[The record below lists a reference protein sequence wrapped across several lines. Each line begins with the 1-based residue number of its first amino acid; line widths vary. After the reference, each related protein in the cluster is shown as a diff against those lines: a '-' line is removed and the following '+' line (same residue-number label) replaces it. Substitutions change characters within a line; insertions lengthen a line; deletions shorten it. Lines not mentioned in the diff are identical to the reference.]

1 MNEKPYHIEKK
12 GNTVV
17 LKTTSFKAERGSVLH
32 SGIFNRELASSLAA
46 GAVIVVL
53 SFFFALYFRI
63 TVIYLIAVVFLFAAL
78 FILFR
83 IYVFR
88 GAVLETVFDKE
99 KRTVTL
105 SLKRTMGGS
114 VRSFSL
120 DELSG
125 IRLDHTSFQPENQDA
140 VQFVERIALQHG
152 TVIPGFGK
160 TEDFYTVEL
169 DFSGRKQ
176 VIASARE
183 RQGAV
188 AMIAELKSSLNGFL
202 PDTVWMV

>member
-1 MNEKPYHIEKK
+1 MNEKPYHIEKR

-46 GAVIVVL
+46 GAVIVAV
-53 SFFFALYFRI
+53 SFFFALYFKI
-63 TVIYLIAVVFLFAAL
+63 TVIYLIVVALLFAAL
-78 FILFR
+78 FIIFRLCLFHE
-83 IYVFR
+83 
-88 GAVLETVFDKE
+88 AVLETVFDRE

-105 SLKRTMGGS
+105 SLRRAMGSS
-114 VRSFSL
+114 VRSFPL

-125 IRLDHTSFQPENQDA
+125 IRLDHTSFQPENPDA

-169 DFSGRKQ
+169 DFGGRKQ
-176 VIASARE
+176 VIFSAGA
-183 RQGAV
+183 RQGTV

>member
-160 TEDFYTVEL
+160 TEDFYAVEL

-176 VIASARE
+176 VIAGARE
-183 RQGAV
+183 RQGAA
-188 AMIAELKSSLNGFL
+188 AMIAELKSSLNGLL

>member
-1 MNEKPYHIEKK
+1 M
-12 GNTVV
+12 

-53 SFFFALYFRI
+53 SFFFALYFKI
-63 TVIYLIAVVFLFAAL
+63 TVIYLIAVALIFAAL

-83 IYVFR
+83 MYVFR
-88 GAVLETVFDKE
+88 EPSLKTVFDRE

-105 SLKRTMGGS
+105 SLRRTMGSS
-114 VRSFSL
+114 VRSFPL

-125 IRLDHTSFQPENQDA
+125 IRLDHASFQPENQDA

-169 DFSGRKQ
+169 DFSGEKQ
-176 VIASARE
+176 VIVSARE
-183 RQGAV
+183 RQGAEW
-188 AMIAELKSSLNGFL
+188 MIAELKSSLNGLL